1 MIRHEQEMYNG
12 VKIPSLGYG
21 CWKAPQDQMT
31 IDGVAMAIEYG
42 FRHIDGA
49 AAYLNEEF
57 VGEGI
62 KISGVDRK
70 ELFLTSK
77 LRNPEHGYYS
87 TLKAFE
93 KTINEMKVD
102 YLDLYLIHW
111 PVPVDF
117 KDNYI
122 EKNIETWKAFEKLYK
137 VNKVRSIGISNFMPH
152 HIDELMS
159 ETEIKPMVN
168 QIEFH
173 PSFMQTDLINYCR
186 KFGMVIEGYSP
197 LANGRVF
204 KVQELNAIAEK
215 YDKTVAQICIRWA
228 LQHDI
233 VTLTKSVTP
242 ERIKSNLQVFDF
254 EISDDDMN
262 FINSITTCE
271 GSGNDPENITW

>member
-1 MIRHEQEMYNG
+1 MIKTEFELYNG

-21 CWKAPQDQMT
+21 CWKAPQAQETVDSVAYA
-31 IDGVAMAIEYG
+31 IDCGY
-42 FRHIDGA
+42 RHIDGA

-62 KISGVDRK
+62 RKSGIGRK

-77 LRNPEHGYYS
+77 LRNPDHGYES

-93 KTINEMKVD
+93 KTINQMQVD

-137 VNKVRSIGISNFMPH
+137 EGKVRAIGISNFLPH
-152 HIDELMS
+152 HIDELMAA
-159 ETEIKPMVN
+159 TEIKPMVN
-168 QIEFH
+168 QIEYH
-173 PSFMQTDLINYCR
+173 PSCLQRELIAYC
-186 KFGMVIEGYSP
+186 KKLGMVIEGYSP
-197 LANGRVF
+197 LANGRIFAVEEM
-204 KVQELNAIAEK
+204 KGIAAK
-215 YDKTVAQICIRWA
+215 YDKTVAQMCLRWA

-233 VTLTKSVTP
+233 VTISKSVTP
-242 ERIKSNLQVFDF
+242 ERIKSNFDIFDF
-254 EISDDDMN
+254 EIAQDTMDFMD
-262 FINSITTCE
+262 SITTCG